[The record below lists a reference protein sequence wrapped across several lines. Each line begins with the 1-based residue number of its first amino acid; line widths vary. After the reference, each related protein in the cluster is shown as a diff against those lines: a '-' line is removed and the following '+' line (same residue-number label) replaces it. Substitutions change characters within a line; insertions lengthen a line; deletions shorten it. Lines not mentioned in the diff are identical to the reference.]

1 MGALLISVAAFGS
14 TAFQPTTTLAQET
27 GNNTNLTSSFVGTT
41 NGDVKPGNISKVD
54 IHTLLYTGTTTK
66 VFAHYMPWWNSSGHV
81 SIGLG
86 DEANPAVVNAQ
97 VADAISRGMD
107 GFIVDWYGPQNTHHN
122 TATLNVKA
130 AAEASTNFEFAIC
143 EDSGSLTGAA
153 DVTTKLLSDIQYMAD
168 NYFSSPR
175 YLFWNG
181 RPVVLF
187 FLNTTLAIDWAT
199 VRAQAAGNPVFIF
212 RNASGFTDTDSDGS
226 FSWTNVSSNVNDMG
240 LSAMDTFY
248 TTGLAHPSL
257 LTIGSA
263 YKGFND
269 TLASWGSD
277 RIMNQ
282 QCGQTWL
289 ATWAEI
295 SKYYSVSTQ
304 LPFLQIP
311 TWNDYEEGTEIES
324 GIDNCVTISATL
336 SGSTLGW
343 TITGQENTID
353 HYTVF
358 ASQDGVNLMA
368 VEQVAAGTHAADL
381 SALGLPEGQY
391 SFFVKAVAKPGLLNQ
406 MSGAVSY
413 TLAAPAVMLAV
424 TPISGIAPVTVTAS
438 TAGSSCSGGTI
449 ASTQID
455 FGDGTVVA
463 AASASHAYNSAGTY
477 TVTATATGSNG
488 LTGTA
493 QQIVTITANK
503 PPVVALSVSPASGTA
518 PLSVT
523 ASTAGST
530 APNGSIVSTSID
542 FGDGTV
548 MSAASA
554 SHVYSAAGSFTV
566 KATVTDN
573 VGATG
578 SAQTSVSVI
587 AAATPV
593 QSSGGNGS
601 PDFMLIAPAQG
612 VTLSSAG
619 IGSSQIAITPENGFN
634 SAVTLSCSGLPAGAT
649 CSFSPSTVTPVSGMT
664 SVSLTINIPVAV
676 SRLTPAPKTKPLL
689 AFTLPLFAIAAGSL
703 AVGGKTKK
711 KTAFWV
717 VLVLVLALGAVSIG
731 CGGNAGQAASASAA
745 AQNSTSIPASSGS
758 GGSTSTPQV
767 YTITVNA
774 SSGAIQHSTSVTVTV
789 N

>member
-381 SALGLPEGQY
+381 SALGLPAGQY

>member
-1 MGALLISVAAFGS
+1 VRKILALTGALLISVAAFGS

-27 GNNTNLTSSFVGTT
+27 GNNTDLTSSFVGTT
-41 NGDVKPGNISKVD
+41 NGDVKPVNISKVD

-97 VADAISRGMD
+97 VADAIGRGID

-143 EDSGSLTGAA
+143 EDSGSLKGAT

-168 NYFSSPR
+168 NYFGSPR
-175 YLFWNG
+175 YLRWNG
-181 RPVVLF
+181 RPVVSF
-187 FLNTTLAIDWAT
+187 FLNTSLAINWAT

-212 RNASGFTDTDSDGS
+212 RNSSGFTDTDSDGS

-269 TLASWGSD
+269 TLASWGSN
-277 RIMNQ
+277 RVMNQ

-289 ATWAEI
+289 ATFAEI

-304 LPFLQIP
+304 LPFLQLA

-324 GIDNCVTISATL
+324 GIDNCVTISAAL
-336 SGSTLGW
+336 SSSALGW
-343 TITGQENTID
+343 TITGQESTID

-381 SALGLPEGQY
+381 SALGLPAGQY
-391 SFFVKAVAKPGLLNQ
+391 LFFVKAVAKPGLLNQ
-406 MSGAVSY
+406 MSDAVSY
-413 TLAAPAVMLAV
+413 TLAAPTVMLAV
-424 TPISGIAPVTVTAS
+424 TPANGIAPVTVSAS
-438 TAGSSCSGGTI
+438 TAGSTCSGATI
-449 ASTQID
+449 KSTQID
-455 FGDGTVVA
+455 FGDGAVMT
-463 AASASHAYNSAGTY
+463 AASASHVYGGAGTY

-493 QQIVTITANK
+493 QQTVTVVANK

-530 APNGSIVSTSID
+530 APNGSNASTSID

-548 MSAASA
+548 VSAASA
-554 SHVYSAAGSFTV
+554 THVYSTAGSFTV

-573 VGATG
+573 VGAQGT
-578 SAQTSVSVI
+578 AQTSVSVVV
-587 AAATPV
+587 AAPV
-593 QSSGGNGS
+593 QSSGVTV
-601 PDFMLIAPAQG
+601 IAPVSNSSVSKSVKFVASANPTSSIAKITAMKIYVDSVSQYS
-612 VTLSSAG
+612 VNAASINTTLTLSSG
-619 IGSSQIAITPENGFN
+619 KHNITVQ
-634 SAVTLSCSGLPAGAT
+634 AWD
-649 CSFSPSTVTPVSGMT
+649 ST
-664 SVSLTINIPVAV
+664 
-676 SRLTPAPKTKPLL
+676 
-689 AFTLPLFAIAAGSL
+689 
-703 AVGGKTKK
+703 
-711 KTAFWV
+711 
-717 VLVLVLALGAVSIG
+717 GAVYK
-731 CGGNAGQAASASAA
+731 
-745 AQNSTSIPASSGS
+745 NSF
-758 GGSTSTPQV
+758 
-767 YTITVNA
+767 TITVK
-774 SSGAIQHSTSVTVTV
+774 
-789 N
+789 